1 MDLPELVAE
10 SGCLKKINMKHFI
23 NIFVL
28 LILVGFIV
36 GVTFLQIT
44 YGEAWFI
51 GYIPLLFASLFL
63 GNKISRGLLKTNKI

>member
-1 MDLPELVAE
+1 
-10 SGCLKKINMKHFI
+10 MKHFI

-51 GYIPLLFASLFL
+51 AYIPLLFATLFWGIKL
-63 GNKISRGLLKTNKI
+63 ADDY

>member
-10 SGCLKKINMKHFI
+10 SGCLKKTNMKHFI

-51 GYIPLLFASLFL
+51 GYIPLLFASLFWGIKL
-63 GNKISRGLLKTNKI
+63 AEDY

>member
-1 MDLPELVAE
+1 
-10 SGCLKKINMKHFI
+10 MKHFI

-28 LILVGFIV
+28 IILVAFIV

-51 GYIPLLFASLFL
+51 GYLPLMFLSLFWGIKL
-63 GNKISRGLLKTNKI
+63 YEDY

>member
-1 MDLPELVAE
+1 
-10 SGCLKKINMKHFI
+10 MKHFI

-28 LILVGFIV
+28 LILVGFVV

-51 GYIPLLFASLFL
+51 AYIPLLFATFFWGIKLVDDY
-63 GNKISRGLLKTNKI
+63 